1 MKNILQ
7 KVNLVAIILA
17 VLAFT
22 LGWQLG
28 HRDLQTKW
36 VGFKP
41 VLSVE
46 NKNPPEKISVNFKLF
61 WDSWDLLSRN
71 YLDKKALDPNKMVYG
86 AIQGMVASLGDPYTV
101 FLPPQQQQ
109 STKEELGGS
118 FEGVGMELGYN
129 SEKRLVVVAPLDDTP
144 AAKAGIKPQDM
155 ILKIN
160 DKDTTGISLQDAVSS
175 IRGPKGS
182 SVLLNI
188 YRDGEKQTRDL
199 SINRDTIVIKSVVL
213 SFKNTP
219 NRKKVAII
227 RLSRFGEKT
236 YDEWN
241 EAVSQVLSEG
251 VSGVALDLRNNP
263 GGFLDGAVYVAS
275 EFLRDGD
282 VVLQENARGE
292 RNSLKVSRV
301 GKLLDLPLVVLVNKG
316 SASASEIVSG
326 ALQDKKR
333 AKLIGEQTF
342 GKGTIQESEDLPGGT
357 GIHITVA
364 KWLTPN
370 GRWANATTGFMPD
383 VVVELPKI
391 ATPEA
396 KLSDTVKDI
405 QLDRALEVLDQ
416 SI

>member
-1 MKNILQ
+1 MRDILQ
-7 KVNLVAIILA
+7 KINFIAVIVA

-28 HRDLQTKW
+28 HRDLQAKW

-41 VLSVE
+41 VVTIKD
-46 NKNPPEKISVNFKLF
+46 KNPPARFDVNFKLF
-61 WDSWDLLSRN
+61 WDTWDLLSRN
-71 YLDKKALDPNKMVYG
+71 YLDKKALDPHKMLYG

-144 AAKAGIKPQDM
+144 AAKAGLKPQDM
-155 ILKIN
+155 IIKI
-160 DKDTTGISLQDAVSS
+160 DSKDTGGISLQDAVNL
-175 IRGPKGS
+175 IRGPRGS
-182 SVLLNI
+182 SVMLTI
-188 YRDGEKQTRDL
+188 YRDGESKTRDL
-199 SINRDTIVIKSVVL
+199 NIKRDTIVVKSVTV
-213 SFKNTP
+213 SFKTTP
-219 NRKKVAII
+219 KSKKVALI
-227 RLSRFGEKT
+227 RLTRFGEKT
-236 YDEWN
+236 FVEWDQ
-241 EAVSQVLSEG
+241 AVSRILSEG
-251 VSGVALDLRNNP
+251 VSGVVLDVRNNP
-263 GGFLDGAVYVAS
+263 GGFLDGAVYVSS
-275 EFLRDGD
+275 EFLKGGD

-292 RNSLKVSRV
+292 RNSLKVNRV
-301 GKLLDLPLVVLVNKG
+301 GKLLDLPVVVLVNKG

-326 ALQDKKR
+326 ALQDTKR
-333 AKLIGEQTF
+333 AKLVGEQTF
-342 GKGTIQESEDLPGGT
+342 GKGTVQESEDLPGGT

-391 ATPEA
+391 ATSEA

-405 QLDRALEVLDQ
+405 QLDKALEVLDQ